1 MSEDRHKLDAHA
13 KTMRARVPLS
23 SLNPAPPSSPSTGGH
38 TAEMLALVSSLD
50 PAWYSPRTYVVAATD
65 ALGPA
70 KAAQAEEALLG
81 KAGAGGRRRATTTTP
96 PPVVLT
102 IPRSREVG
110 QSYLTSVWTTLVALA
125 ASARLVW
132 AAKPDL
138 LLVNGPG
145 TCLPLVV
152 SAVACRCVCLE
163 RGKNGRGGGE
173 GARRRH
179 AAGRALRAR
188 CGALSLTRTKP
199 PSLTLSPVRTR
210 PPPFFS
216 ASPAG
221 RPPGSRTSNR
231 SPARRPCP

>member
-1 MSEDRHKLDAHA
+1 
-13 KTMRARVPLS
+13 
-23 SLNPAPPSSPSTGGH
+23 
-38 TAEMLALVSSLD
+38 MLALVSSLD

-179 AAGRALRAR
+179 AAGRALRAPGVVLSPSHAPNR
-188 CGALSLTRTKP
+188 HLSLSL
-199 PSLTLSPVRTR
+199 PSAHA